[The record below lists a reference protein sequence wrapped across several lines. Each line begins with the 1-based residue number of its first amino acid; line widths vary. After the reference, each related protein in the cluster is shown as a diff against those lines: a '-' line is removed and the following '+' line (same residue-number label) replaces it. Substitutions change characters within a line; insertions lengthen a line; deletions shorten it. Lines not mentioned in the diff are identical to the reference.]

1 MKKQYLSS
9 EDFINDINA
18 TCNDLDKLSDT
29 KIKKM
34 YKENMKIWQFM
45 QELPFAF
52 SEDEIQAM
60 SGHLNKV
67 INHMT
72 VWGIQR

>member
-1 MKKQYLSS
+1 MRKQYLSS
-9 EDFINDINA
+9 EDFINHLGS
-18 TCNDLDKLSDT
+18 TCEDLDKLSDT

-34 YKENMKIWQFM
+34 YKDNMKTWQFM

-52 SEDEIQAM
+52 SKDEIQAM

>member
-1 MKKQYLSS
+1 MRKQYLSS
-9 EDFINDINA
+9 EEFINDLGA
-18 TCNDLDKLSDT
+18 TCTGLEKLSDT

-34 YKENMKIWQFM
+34 YKDNMKTWQIM
-45 QELPFAF
+45 QDLPFAF

-60 SGHLNKV
+60 SGHLNEV
-67 INHMT
+67 IKHMT

>member
-1 MKKQYLSS
+1 MRKQYLSS
-9 EDFINDINA
+9 EEFINDLGA
-18 TCNDLDKLSDT
+18 TCTDLEKLSDT

-34 YKENMKIWQFM
+34 YKDNMKTWQIM
-45 QELPFAF
+45 QDLPFAF

-60 SGHLNKV
+60 SGHLNEV

-72 VWGIQR
+72 AWGIQR